1 MKMTNLRKLS
11 ATLGAAALVLTGMVA
26 ITPAAHAAAP
36 TCLPVGKDGVTTCVG
51 KLANDAAYVVK
62 VPANF
67 GGTMYYWN
75 HGFRPS
81 YPYPTYTP
89 PKGVEELTPGNSVTK
104 TDVTAQMLAAGY
116 GVAAYDRVTTGLHGW
131 NTAESVEMLKELMD
145 TIKAKFTTIKKSVV
159 YGSSGAAP
167 VIDMFVEKYP
177 AYADSVGIMAGLT
190 PPAGNEVKS
199 LCDAFYILSVFADP
213 TIKGCAAMGVKG
225 PNGHLLALQE
235 FGKVVTLLKGWSA
248 DYGAQPLAYP
258 AAITPYGIPQ
268 RSALLLT
275 GLLIGLPAKS
285 AHMDGISTSALV
297 PEQSINATV
306 AILENL
312 GDAIGTG
319 TFAGQAI
326 SEITGPGF
334 YDNTKTDWASLLS
347 DEDSARYNL
356 GLSGDDGIAAMIGT
370 LQAAP
375 RVKGDPAAIAKL
387 NALDAVKFTSTKPTV
402 LLSNEADRL
411 VFPGNTALYVDKAK
425 AAYDARLADY
435 QAGKTKVKPVWN
447 TLAMYAMTPETYT
460 TFDASGAPVLTA
472 KATSPSGTG
481 HQTFSATQTMAWVK
495 MLAQSAKYG
504 KIPNTG
510 FVVQTLKQDKYLNL
524 DPDYRPA
531 DLKYNN

>member
-11 ATLGAAALVLTGMVA
+11 ATLGAAALVLTGLVA

-36 TCLPVGKDGVTTCVG
+36 TCLPADKAGTVTCVG
-51 KLANDAAYVVK
+51 KLSNDAAYVVK

-67 GGTMYYWN
+67 GGTMFYWN

-81 YPYPTYTP
+81 YAYPSYTP
-89 PKGVEELTPGNSVTK
+89 PKGVEELTPGNSVTL
-104 TDVTAQMLAAGY
+104 TDVTKQMLTAGY
-116 GVAAYDRVTTGLHGW
+116 GVAAYDRVTAGLHGW

-145 TIKAKFTTIKKSVV
+145 TVKAKFATIKKSVV

-177 AYADSVGIMAGLT
+177 TYADSVGLMAGLT
-190 PPAGNEVKS
+190 PPAGNEIKS
-199 LCDAFYILSVFADP
+199 LCDAFYILSVFANPD
-213 TIKGCAAMGVKG
+213 IKGCAAFGVKG

-235 FGKVVTLLKGWSA
+235 LGKVVTLLKGWSV
-248 DYGAQPLAYP
+248 DYGAKPLAYP

-326 SEITGPGF
+326 SELTGPGF

-356 GLSGDDGIAAMIGT
+356 GLSGDDAIAAMLGT
-370 LQAAP
+370 LQLYP

-387 NALDAVKFTSTKPTV
+387 DALDAVKFTSTVPTV

-411 VFPGNTALYVDKAK
+411 VFAGNSALYVDKAK
-425 AAYDARLADY
+425 AVYEQRLADY
-435 QAGKTKVKPVWN
+435 ESGKSKVKPVWN
-447 TLAMYAMTPETYT
+447 TFAMYAMTPTTYT
-460 TFDASGAPVLTA
+460 TFTDTGAPVLTA
-472 KATSPSGTG
+472 KTVAKSGTG
-481 HQTFSATQTMAWVK
+481 HQTFSAAQTMAWVK

-504 KIPNTG
+504 KLPNENFIT
-510 FVVQTLKQDKYLNL
+510 QTLKQDPYLNL
-524 DPDYRPA
+524 DRDYRPN
-531 DLKYNN
+531 DLKYAN

>member
-11 ATLGAAALVLTGMVA
+11 ATLGAAALVLTGMAA

-51 KLANDAAYVVK
+51 KLSNDAAYVVK

-67 GGTMYYWN
+67 GGTMFYWN

-81 YPYPTYTP
+81 YPYPSYTP
-89 PKGVEELTPGNSVTK
+89 PKGVEELTPANSVTL
-104 TDVTAQMLAAGY
+104 TDVTKQMLAAGY
-116 GVAAYDRVTTGLHGW
+116 GVAAYDRVSTGLHGW
-131 NTAESVEMLKELMD
+131 NTADSVEMLKEVID
-145 TIKAKFTTIKKSVV
+145 TVKAKFTTIKKNVV

-177 AYADSVGIMAGLT
+177 TYADSVGIMAGLT

-199 LCDAFYILSVFADP
+199 LCDAFYIMSVFFDP
-213 TIKGCAAMGVKG
+213 TIKGCAAFGVKG

-235 FGKVVTLLKGWSA
+235 LGKVVTLLKGWQL
-248 DYGAQPLAYP
+248 DYGNGTIAYP
-258 AAITPYGIPQ
+258 AGLKPYGIPQ

-275 GLLIGLPAKS
+275 GLLMGIPTKS

-306 AILENL
+306 AVLENL
-312 GDAIGTG
+312 GDAIATG

-356 GLSGDDGIAAMIGT
+356 GLSGDDAIAAMLGT
-370 LQAAP
+370 LQLYP

-387 NALDAVKFTSTKPTV
+387 DALDAVKFTSTVPTV

-411 VFPGNTALYVDKAK
+411 VFAGNSALYVDKAK
-425 AAYDARLADY
+425 AVYEQRLADY
-435 QAGKTKVKPVWN
+435 ESGKSKVKPVWN
-447 TLAMYAMTPETYT
+447 TFAMYAMTPTTYT
-460 TFDASGAPVLTA
+460 TFTDTGAPVLTA
-472 KATSPSGTG
+472 KTVAKSGTG
-481 HQTFSATQTMAWVK
+481 HQTFSAAQTMAWVK

-504 KIPNTG
+504 KLPNENFIT
-510 FVVQTLKQDKYLNL
+510 QTLKQDPYLNL
-524 DPDYRPA
+524 DRDYRPN
-531 DLKYNN
+531 DLKYAN